1 MVRLSGSIGAPYGI
15 RTRVTAVKG
24 RCPRPLD
31 EGRIAIDRPEASC
44 RAERAKFGGYKGV
57 RRQRQANAGYHFPV
71 FPIDFHGSCGGFG
84 EPFCNNSIECL
95 SGERTKA
102 MTPSRGGRLM
112 MTPAFMSRSQVS

>member
-1 MVRLSGSIGAPYGI
+1 MSRAPEGI
-15 RTRVTAVKG
+15 RTPVTAVKG

-31 EGRIAIDRPEASC
+31 EGRVAIDRPEGAAGPNEQSC
-44 RAERAKFGGYKGV
+44 GGYKGL

-71 FPIDFHGSCGGFG
+71 FPIDFHGSCGGLG
-84 EPFCNNSIECL
+84 EPLCSNSIECL

-112 MTPAFMSRSQVS
+112 VTPAFIRRSQVSQMSSTS